1 MEISWTEKRAAPSR
15 PGGLLWVLLTGVLIG
30 LLFLMAAQA
39 ETKWFLSLF
48 IGGLVFAVSL
58 VPAGRKGLY
67 LALLVL
73 ALPIGVDLNLYFQPS
88 PFHHSTYGFLFLLH
102 YLPLAALYVIWSS
115 RCLLEHSPPGLS
127 TRGLGPL
134 AAFFGAGLTSV
145 LLAGNILFGAFDLFA
160 LLGSTALFI
169 YVSSELRTK
178 RDIEIVL
185 AALFVA
191 VGVQG
196 LIAVGQY
203 LTGSS
208 LGLEFFG
215 AATLPKPQPRF
226 PTPTRAGGTLGA
238 PNALARFFDLFL
250 PLGFSLLFC
259 PLRWRTRILL
269 GTAVGFGI
277 LGLVFTFSRGGLVVT
292 GSGCLLILFLWLH
305 RRIGL
310 LQTFCT
316 LALAIPLFL
325 VLVLG
330 SSKQLQTRFFREGYE
345 ASYGRIPLTQVAL
358 NMIRDRF
365 IFGVGLNNYNEV
377 APRYDN
383 TPQRVTSW
391 WNIPVHNLFLY
402 IAAQTGLVGLVSYLL
417 FLLAILR
424 SLWPALKASDP
435 FVAWAGL
442 GVAIGMM
449 VFLVHGQI
457 EFDSVPRHSMF
468 WFASGLAVS
477 LGRLAT
483 PSLATL
489 PERAREA

>member
-1 MEISWTEKRAAPSR
+1 MEVSWAEERAAPLR
-15 PGGLLWVLLTGVLIG
+15 PVGVLWVFLAGVLIG
-30 LLFLMAAQA
+30 LLFLIAAQLDIN
-39 ETKWFLSLF
+39 WFFFLF
-48 IGGLVFAVSL
+48 LGGLILAVSFAP
-58 VPAGRKGLY
+58 VDRKAFY
-67 LALLVL
+67 LTLLVL
-73 ALPIGVDLNLYFQPS
+73 SIPVGVHLNLYFQRS
-88 PFHHSTYGFLFLLH
+88 PFHHSTFGFLFLLH

-134 AAFFGAGLTSV
+134 AAFFGTGVTSV

-160 LLGSTALFI
+160 LLGSIALFI
-169 YVSSELRTK
+169 YVSSALRTK
-178 RDIEIVL
+178 REIEIVL

-191 VGVQG
+191 VGIQG

-215 AATLPKPQPRF
+215 AAKLELPQGLPF
-226 PTPTRAGGTLGA
+226 LTRAGGTFGA

-277 LGLVFTFSRGGLVVT
+277 LGLVFTLSRGGLVVT
-292 GSGCLLILFLWLH
+292 GSGCLLIFFRWLH
-305 RRIGL
+305 RRIGF
-310 LQTFCT
+310 LQAFCT
-316 LALAIPLFL
+316 LALAIPLLL
-325 VLVLG
+325 VLVFG
-330 SSKQLQTRFFREGYE
+330 TSKHLQTRFFREGYE

-383 TPQRVTSW
+383 TPQRITSW

-402 IAAQTGLVGLVSYLL
+402 IAAQTGLVGLASYLL

-449 VFLVHGQI
+449 VFLAHGQI
-457 EFDSVPRHSMF
+457 EFDSVTRHSVF
-468 WFASGLAVS
+468 WFVSGLAVS